1 MCIRFGQFITT
12 AAFQSG
18 YVISGLLF
26 FIKNE
31 RYELIHPI
39 NFEELLNNFF
49 VAFRPK

>member
-1 MCIRFGQFITT
+1 MCIRFGQFITPT
-12 AAFQSG
+12 G
-18 YVISGLLF
+18 ISIGLRFLRIAF

-31 RYELIHPI
+31 NPKLIHPI